1 MSEAESSPDGRC
13 PCGSVSFRITGKPLL
28 RAFCHC
34 NTCRE
39 FNGTDVAD
47 VTVFRAADVT
57 VENES
62 GVDYRAYQRPALAR
76 RGKCTSC
83 DRPAVERASIPF
95 GLDIVILPSGN
106 VLRDAL
112 LPAPSM
118 HIFYDR
124 RVADASDGLPKRGGF
139 VASQTSFMLELF
151 RGLRRASR
159 ARAPG

>member
-1 MSEAESSPDGRC
+1 MGEAESVPDGGC
-13 PCGSVSFRITGKPLL
+13 PCGSVSFRITGRPLL

-47 VTVFRAADVT
+47 VTVFRAADVV

-83 DRPAVERASIPF
+83 ERPAVERASIPF
-95 GLDIVILPSGN
+95 GLDIVILPSEN
-106 VLRDAL
+106 VRREVL

-124 RVADASDGLPKRGGF
+124 RVADAADDLPKRGGF
-139 VASQTSFMLELF
+139 ITSQTSFMLGLF
-151 RGLRRASR
+151 KGLRRA
-159 ARAPG
+159 

>member
-1 MSEAESSPDGRC
+1 MDETESGPDGRC
-13 PCGSVSFRITGKPLL
+13 PCGSVSFRITGEPLL

-47 VTVFRAADVT
+47 VTVFRAADVVVGNEAG
-57 VENES
+57 VE
-62 GVDYRAYQRPALAR
+62 YRAYQRPALAR

-95 GLDIVILPSGN
+95 GLDIVILPSEN
-106 VLRDAL
+106 VHRDAL

-118 HIFYDR
+118 HMFYDR
-124 RVADASDGLPKRGGF
+124 RVADASDDLPRRGGF
-139 VASQTSFMLELF
+139 LASQGSFMLGLF
-151 RGLRRASR
+151 KGLRRA
-159 ARAPG
+159 